1 MANTLFDRRH
11 LREYTLYGTLAGLAY
26 SIPVL
31 LYLAIA
37 SYYYSAIL
45 FIGSILF
52 MFVILIYSITLT
64 RRRPD
69 YKSTWMMIIAGHMA
83 IFIGIAIAVICATI
97 LCFVFIPGFLS
108 GNSQDTFL
116 SKAPQALNKDNEG
129 TLMLIYVTAT
139 IVNFGAGAFM
149 SVLVSYVI
157 KLNQTKDKS
166 PSILQEQAPP
176 PGTWSEVK

>member
-11 LREYTLYGTLAGLAY
+11 LREYALYGSLAGLAY

-52 MFVILIYSITLT
+52 MFVILIYSIKLT

-69 YKSTWMMIIAGHMA
+69 YKSTWMMIIAGHIA
-83 IFIGIAIAVICATI
+83 VFVGIAISVVAVTI
-97 LCFVFIPGFLS
+97 LGFVFIPGFLS
-108 GNSQDTFL
+108 GDSQDTFL
-116 SKAPQALNKDNEG
+116 HKAPQTFNKDNEG
-129 TLMLIYVTAT
+129 TVMLMYVTAT
-139 IVNFGAGAFM
+139 IANFGAGAFM
-149 SVLVSYVI
+149 STLVSYVV
-157 KLNQTKDKS
+157 KLNQTKDKA
-166 PSILQEQAPP
+166 PSILQEPAPP
-176 PGTWSEVK
+176 PGTWTEVK

>member
-11 LREYTLYGTLAGLAY
+11 LREYALYGSLAGLVY

-52 MFVILIYSITLT
+52 MFVILIYSIKLT

-69 YKSTWMMIIAGHMA
+69 YKSTGMMIIAGHMA
-83 IFIGIAIAVICATI
+83 VLVGIFISVVCATI
-97 LCFVFIPGFLS
+97 LCFAFIPGFLS
-108 GNSQDTFL
+108 GDSQDAFL
-116 SKAPQALNKDNEG
+116 NRAPQAFNKDNEG

-149 SVLVSYVI
+149 SVLVSYVV
-157 KLNQTKDKS
+157 KLNQTKDKA
-166 PSILQEQAPP
+166 PSILEEPAPP